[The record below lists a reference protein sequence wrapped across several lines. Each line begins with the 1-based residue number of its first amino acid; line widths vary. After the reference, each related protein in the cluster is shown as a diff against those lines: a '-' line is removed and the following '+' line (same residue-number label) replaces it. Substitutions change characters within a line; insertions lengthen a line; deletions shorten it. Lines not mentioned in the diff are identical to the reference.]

1 MTQDSVLFPKKETS
15 KEKFV
20 WRATYEDGTVVNQ
33 KEDGKETSS
42 DKLARKGLRKFE
54 VLEETVH
61 GDTIMLK
68 LQLIAG
74 DKFAFRRRMAI
85 KASFGLL
92 ARYYGAGITRDGH
105 VSILWL
111 DEDTKTVE
119 LTRHIDGRNDAT
131 TDEYWKHNFAFA
143 ENDDVEIS

>member
-20 WRATYEDGTVVNQ
+20 WRATYEDETVVNQ
-33 KEDGKETSS
+33 KEGGKETSS
-42 DKLARKGLRKFE
+42 DKLNRKGLRKFE
-54 VLEETVH
+54 ILEETVH
-61 GDTIMLK
+61 GETVLLK
-68 LQLIAG
+68 LQLVPG

-92 ARYYGAGITRDGH
+92 ARYYGVGITNDGNT
-105 VSILWL
+105 SILWL
-111 DEDTKTVE
+111 DEDTKTLE
-119 LTRHIDGRNDAT
+119 LTRHAEGSNDAT

-143 ENDDVEIS
+143 ENDDIEIS